1 MKDIIAA
8 LFISSALAGITSS
21 AFAGEDSTDRWHG
34 VGPAYYET
42 EGGLRRFAECAGTQ
56 EPQPAAVRDCANAR
70 ASVAGRPDLHRGAEA
85 EKNRSNDSQPK
96 NPAREEGV

>member
-8 LFISSALAGITSS
+8 LFISSALAGVTSS

-42 EGGLRRFAECAGTQ
+42 EGGLRRFAECAGAQ
-56 EPQPAAVRDCANAR
+56 EEQPAAARDCANSR
-70 ASVAGRPDLHRGAEA
+70 ASVAGSPNFDRGTEA
-85 EKNRSNDSQPK
+85 EKKVSEDSQPK
-96 NPAREEGV
+96 NPGREGGV

>member
-8 LFISSALAGITSS
+8 LFISSALAGVTSS

-42 EGGLRRFAECAGTQ
+42 EGGLRRFAECAEAL
-56 EPQPAAVRDCANAR
+56 EPQPAAARDCTNAR
-70 ASVAGRPDLHRGAEA
+70 ASVTGSPQFHRGAESG
-85 EKNRSNDSQPK
+85 KKMGKDSEPR
-96 NPAREEGV
+96 NPAREAGV

>member
-42 EGGLRRFAECAGTQ
+42 EGGLRRFIEAGGEDRPLPTARDR
-56 EPQPAAVRDCANAR
+56 AAQKKT
-70 ASVAGRPDLHRGAEA
+70 S
-85 EKNRSNDSQPK
+85 KDSTPK
-96 NPAREEGV
+96 NPARKEGV

>member
-8 LFISSALAGITSS
+8 LFISSALAGVTSS

-42 EGGLRRFAECAGTQ
+42 EGGLRRFAECAGAQ
-56 EPQPAAVRDCANAR
+56 EEPPAAARDCADSR
-70 ASVAGRPDLHRGAEA
+70 GEAGGPNFNRGTEA
-85 EKNRSNDSQPK
+85 EKKMSKDSRPK
-96 NPAREEGV
+96 NPAREQGV